1 MMRFIEDFGVEVKS
15 GYLIDI
21 VLTHQEIA
29 NLMGSSRITVTKQLN
44 QFIDEG
50 IIKIHQRKIVVLDIE
65 NWQVRLK
72 VPYKGLLFVI
82 KNKTRFV
89 LREIGVY
96 IMGKANMKKKQV
108 ESDFFLV
115 IVVAIWGSTLPI
127 IKLVLPDIDSLYF
140 IALRFTLAFFFLSLI
155 YRKHFARLN
164 RRAFLR
170 LHTGLIFIC
179 WLCISSIG
187 LKYTTAA
194 RSGFITGLAVVI
206 VPFIPLYLKEK
217 SGFLQLSGAALAA
230 GFIVHDRVGRARIYP
245 GDYLCLL
252 CAISFALQIVLL
264 SKYLSLGEEPIL
276 LTLVQMGVVAVGA
289 GFFSLFTNSSYHLNL
304 PTIGVL
310 VYTGLLATAF
320 AYLIQS
326 YAQTFIP
333 ASRAG
338 LIFAMEPVFG
348 ALFSYL
354 ILGKG

>member
-1 MMRFIEDFGVEVKS
+1 
-15 GYLIDI
+15 
-21 VLTHQEIA
+21 
-29 NLMGSSRITVTKQLN
+29 
-44 QFIDEG
+44 
-50 IIKIHQRKIVVLDIE
+50 
-65 NWQVRLK
+65 
-72 VPYKGLLFVI
+72 
-82 KNKTRFV
+82 
-89 LREIGVY
+89 
-96 IMGKANMKKKQV
+96 MGKANMKKKQV

-170 LHTGLIFIC
+170 GFILGLSLFVGY
-179 WLCISSIG
+179 ISQVIG

-206 VPFIPLYLKEK
+206 VPFLSHFILKKSPAFSSYL
-217 SGFLQLSGAALAA
+217 GAALALL
-230 GFIVHDRVGRARIYP
+230 GLLFMTGVGRAGIYP

-354 ILGKG
+354 ILGERMRASAIIGGILIVSGMLVSKLVPSRNNKIIMDRS